1 MKLWIDENDQRCC
14 DRATAIELGGQ
25 KFANKKITLIYHFD
39 EFITI
44 VDDAD
49 SKAEDLITDETTL

>member
-1 MKLWIDENDQRCC
+1 MNLWIDEKNQRCC
-14 DRATAIELGGQ
+14 DRATAVELGGQ
-25 KFANKKITLIYHFD
+25 KFANKDIKILYHFD

-49 SKAEDLITDETTL
+49 QEEIADERQ